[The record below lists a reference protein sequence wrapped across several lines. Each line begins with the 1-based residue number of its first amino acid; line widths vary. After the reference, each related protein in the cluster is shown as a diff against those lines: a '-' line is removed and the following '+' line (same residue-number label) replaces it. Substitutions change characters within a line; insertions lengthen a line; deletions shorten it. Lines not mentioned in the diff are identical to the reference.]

1 MPSGGEA
8 MDDSERAAVPGGG
21 APPTRRSRPRL
32 GEVLEAEAL
41 VGYLECAKQRG
52 TLVPYRDRI
61 TVPNGFGEERF
72 ELVRVAQGVR
82 WQRTR

>member
-1 MPSGGEA
+1 
-8 MDDSERAAVPGGG
+8 MDDSERAAVPGGE

-61 TVPNGFGEERF
+61 TVSTVFGEERF
-72 ELVRVAQGVR
+72 DLIRLAQGVR
-82 WQRTR
+82 WRRTR